1 MADDKSM
8 ADRIIEPVKKAGEQV
23 RAAGEKMMENSAS
36 VNRKVLDH
44 AEKNAMEAFAAMRAA
59 SSAENLKQVM
69 EIQAGFVRD
78 QAARSMEQ
86 AREVGELIAGIRR
99 AATDPLPGTKGKWRG
114 RGGQGGSPCRS
125 FKVP

>member
-69 EIQAGFVRD
+69 EIQASFVRE
-78 QAARSMEQ
+78 QAARSVEQ
-86 AREVGELIAGIRR
+86 AREVGELIASFGR
-99 AATDPLPGTKGKWRG
+99 AAIEPLTGKKGK
-114 RGGQGGSPCRS
+114 
-125 FKVP
+125 

>member
-59 SSAENLKQVM
+59 SASA
-69 EIQAGFVRD
+69 R
-78 QAARSMEQ
+78 ARSSCGATTSLISPQ
-86 AREVGELIAGIRR
+86 ASAVAASMDSPVISRCIAW
-99 AATDPLPGTKGKWRG
+99 A
-114 RGGQGGSPCRS
+114 
-125 FKVP
+125 